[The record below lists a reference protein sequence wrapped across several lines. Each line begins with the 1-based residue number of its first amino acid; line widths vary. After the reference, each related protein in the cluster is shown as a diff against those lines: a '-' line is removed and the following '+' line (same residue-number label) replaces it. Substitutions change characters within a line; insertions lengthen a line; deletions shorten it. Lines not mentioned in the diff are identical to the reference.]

1 MALFD
6 ELVESLCCLPGIG
19 QKSAQ
24 RMSLHLLERNRE
36 GANKLAKVLS
46 DAMNRIGHCDSCRT
60 FTEHELCD
68 ICRNDKRDSSTI
80 CVVET
85 PADVLAI
92 EQSAS
97 FNGKYF
103 VLMGRLSPLDGIGP
117 QDLGM
122 DLLSEKISNK
132 NITEVILATNTT
144 IEGEVTAQYIRELV
158 KPFAIKLSRIAH
170 GVPLDGELTFVDQGT
185 ISHALADRKSY

>member
-6 ELVESLCCLPGIG
+6 ELVEGLCCLPGVG

-24 RMSLHLLERNRE
+24 RMSLHLLERNRT
-36 GANKLAKVLS
+36 GADKLAKVLS
-46 DAMNRIGHCDSCRT
+46 EAMSRIGHCASCRT
-60 FTEHELCD
+60 FTEHEVCD
-68 ICRNDKRDSSTI
+68 ICKNSKRDASTI

-117 QDLGM
+117 EDLGM
-122 DLLSEKISNK
+122 DILAEKFAKDKIS
-132 NITEVILATNTT
+132 EVILATNTT
-144 IEGEVTAQYIRELV
+144 IEGEVTAEYIRELA

-170 GVPLDGELTFVDQGT
+170 GVPLDGELVFVDQGT